1 MFRRKMPEIKSGDVI
16 KYLDDRENYPT
27 KYLLVLISDV
37 RGMMGYPIYEAN
49 SSVQIGTKRVDIDP
63 AYIIEI
69 HSCGHV
75 LWDPADLRA
84 IVRGEVDGHGEWD
97 ATLMV
102 SQTEVEQRFGCRV
115 LIVEDALYKKLEE
128 ANK

>member
-1 MFRRKMPEIKSGDVI
+1 MFRRKMPEIKSGDII

-49 SSVQIGTKRVDIDP
+49 SSVQIGTERVDIDP
-63 AYIIEI
+63 AFIIEI

-75 LWDPADLRA
+75 LWDPADLRG
-84 IVRGEVDGHGEWD
+84 IVRGEVDGQGEWD
-97 ATLMV
+97 YTLIV
-102 SQTEVEQRFGCRV
+102 SQTEVNQRFGGRV
-115 LIVEDALYKKLEE
+115 RIVDDELYKELEDL
-128 ANK
+128 NK

>member
-37 RGMMGYPIYEAN
+37 RGIMGYPIHEVN
-49 SSVQIGTKRVDIDP
+49 SSVQIGIKWLEVDP
-63 AYIIEI
+63 AYILEL
-69 HSCGHV
+69 HSCGHE
-75 LWDPADLRA
+75 LWDPEDLRA

-97 ATLMV
+97 AALIV
-102 SQTEVEQRFGCRV
+102 SQTEVNQRFGGRV
-115 LIVEDALYKKLEE
+115 RIVDDELYKKLEE